1 MEYRSNDII
10 GTCQRNAITCIEKG
24 VKRMRE
30 TFKQRVLKCM
40 ASLSLKVGKKE
51 AGAICRCI
59 YHQPKVPEE
68 LLGKSE
74 KTVG

>member
-1 MEYRSNDII
+1 
-10 GTCQRNAITCIEKG
+10 
-24 VKRMRE
+24 MRE